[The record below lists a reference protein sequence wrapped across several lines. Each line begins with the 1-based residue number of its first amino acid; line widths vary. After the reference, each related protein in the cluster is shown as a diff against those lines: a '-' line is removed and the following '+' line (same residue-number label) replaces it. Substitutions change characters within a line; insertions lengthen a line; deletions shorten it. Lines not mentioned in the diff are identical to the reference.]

1 MTDEKKDKS
10 LIKGVAWL
18 DPSLDKPDLPVEMD
32 LLWNQYQASGDTE
45 CLAKAAEIVPFF
57 GKPEIGH
64 EIAKLL
70 RDKHS
75 TKKLERAIQW
85 SEIDFM
91 FEAVIFF
98 LYTFT
103 LIFLLS
109 FEIYVLAW
117 LTLNLPISFVTKRVC
132 LFKLLN
138 STLSKS
144 TIPIVP
150 TPDVAR

>member
-1 MTDEKKDKS
+1 MSEEKKDKT

-57 GKPEIGH
+57 GKPEIGQ

-85 SEIDFM
+85 SEIYFM
-91 FEAVIFF
+91 FEAFSAAGF
-98 LYTFT
+98 KK
-103 LIFLLS
+103 
-109 FEIYVLAW
+109 EDIYVRLAEYKGID
-117 LTLNLPISFVTKRVC
+117 PESMKRE
-132 LFKLLN
+132 LMRRK
-138 STLSKS
+138 KE
-144 TIPIVP
+144 
-150 TPDVAR
+150 